1 MNTGKN
7 APWMILLGL
16 GLGSILVVVGVF
28 VLDQAQKSR
37 ANLPILGQTPSFSF
51 TDNYGRPF
59 GDRQMLGKVC
69 VVDFIF
75 TRCVGVCPVMAES
88 MSELY
93 RTYRGINEVQ
103 FVSIS
108 VDPTFDTPE
117 VLDQYGKRLGV
128 TDDRW
133 VFLNGPIEEVIRV
146 CEEGFLLPAE
156 DLPMGHSAKFVLV
169 DRRGRIRGYF
179 DSDEDMTQLKAKI
192 ALLLKSKS

>member
-1 MNTGKN
+1 MSTGKKV
-7 APWMILLGL
+7 PWLIILGL
-16 GLGSILVVVGVF
+16 GLGLMLVVVGVF

-37 ANLPILGQTPSFSF
+37 VNLPMLGQTPAFQF

-93 RTYRGINEVQ
+93 RAFRGVQDVQ

-108 VDPTFDTPE
+108 VDPAYDTPE
-117 VLDQYGKRLGV
+117 ILDQYGKRLGV

-133 VFLNGPIEEVIRV
+133 VFLNGPIAEVIRV
-146 CEEGFLLPAE
+146 CENGFLLPAE
-156 DLPMGHSAKFVLV
+156 DLPMGHSAKFMLV

-179 DSDEDMTQLKAKI
+179 DSDDDMTPLKAKI

>member
-1 MNTGKN
+1 MSAGKRV
-7 APWMILLGL
+7 PWLIILGL
-16 GLGSILVVVGVF
+16 ALGLILVVVGVF
-28 VLDQAQKSR
+28 VLDQAQKSSV
-37 ANLPILGQTPSFSF
+37 NLPVLGQIPSFQF

-59 GDRQMLGKVC
+59 GDRQMQGKVC

-93 RTYRGINEVQ
+93 RAFRGVNDVQ

-108 VDPTFDTPE
+108 VDPAFDTPE
-117 VLDQYGKRLGV
+117 VLDQYGRRQGV

-133 VFLNGPIEEVIRV
+133 VFLNGPIEEVVRV
-146 CEEGFLLPAE
+146 CESGFLLPAE

-179 DSDEDMTQLKAKI
+179 DSDEDMAPLKAKI
-192 ALLLKSKS
+192 AALLKSKS

>member
-1 MNTGKN
+1 MSTGKKI
-7 APWMILLGL
+7 PWLMLFGLGL
-16 GLGSILVVVGVF
+16 GLMLVVVGIF
-28 VLDQAQKSR
+28 ILDQAQKSR
-37 ANLPILGQTPSFSF
+37 SNLPVLGHIPSFRF
-51 TDNYGRPF
+51 IDNFGRPF
-59 GDRQMLGKVC
+59 GDRQMQGKVC

-93 RTYRGINEVQ
+93 RAFRGVNDVQ

-108 VDPTFDTPE
+108 VDPAFDTPE
-117 VLDQYGKRLGV
+117 VLDLYGKRHGV

-146 CEEGFLLPAE
+146 CENGFLLPAE

-169 DRRGRIRGYF
+169 DRCGRIRGYF
-179 DSDEDMTQLKAKI
+179 DSDADMNPLKAKI
-192 ALLLKSKS
+192 TVLLKSKY